1 MTSDRK
7 GSRINSLCI
16 QTPGFRSCAS
26 YLFAR
31 PEGFTLLEVM
41 LSLAIIGGVLLT
53 LIWSLNYHLGVAGR
67 YETLT
72 IASMLAKEKMVDA
85 ELSPLSTS
93 GDFEAPY
100 EAFHYKT
107 DVRESEFPGFSELSV
122 TVTTEKESVTFT
134 ELIHNGANVLF
145 NNAT

>member
-1 MTSDRK
+1 MTSE

-16 QTPGFRSCAS
+16 QS
-26 YLFAR
+26 

-41 LSLAIIGGVLLT
+41 ISLAIIGGVLLT
-53 LIWSLNYHLGVAGR
+53 LIYSLNYHLGIAGR
-67 YETLT
+67 HEALT
-72 IASMLAKEKMVDA
+72 VASMLAKEKMADA

-107 DVRESEFPGFSELSV
+107 DVSESEFPGFSELSV

-134 ELIHNGANVLF
+134 ELIQNGVNVF
-145 NNAT
+145 TGNNAT